1 MKPLRLHVYLAHLG
15 IASRRKAE
23 DLIREG
29 KVKVNGQPAVIG
41 QAILPEKDEILVE
54 NRKIQTKPEKPIY
67 LLLNKPRGYISTTRD
82 ELGRKSVTE
91 LIPSRYSRV
100 YPVGRLDLD
109 SEGLI
114 LLTNDGDVA
123 YTLTHPKFEVEKRY
137 NVLIERVPTTIA
149 LERLR
154 KGVFLKEGFTKPVS
168 VKILGHEDQS
178 RTWLEIVITE
188 GRNQQVRRMLKRVGY
203 ETLELKR
210 IAMGPLQ
217 LEKLQKGQFR
227 ELKSEEIQELLSF
240 VTQKK
245 DRNN

>member
-82 ELGRKSVTE
+82 ELERKSVTE
-91 LIPSRYSRV
+91 LIPSRYGRV
-100 YPVGRLDLD
+100 YPVGRLDLE

-114 LLTNDGDVA
+114 LMTNDGDLA
-123 YTLTHPKFEVEKRY
+123 YIMTHPKFEVEKRY
-137 NVLIERVPTTIA
+137 NVLIERVPTTLA
-149 LERLR
+149 LQHLR
-154 KGVFLKEGFTKPVS
+154 RGVLLKEGFARAKSLKVM
-168 VKILGHEDQS
+168 GHEDQA
-178 RTWLEIVITE
+178 RTWMEIVITE
-188 GRNQQVRRMLKRVGY
+188 GRNQQVRRMFKRVGY
-203 ETLELKR
+203 ETLDLIR
-210 IAMGPLQ
+210 VAMGPLE
-217 LEKLQKGQFR
+217 LGKLQKGQFR
-227 ELKSEEIQELLSF
+227 ELKQPEIDQLLLFVEE
-240 VTQKK
+240 KK
-245 DRNN
+245 NRNN